1 MQSNHQPSD
10 EKVIFLHGLSQY
22 NDDSMTLDLV
32 EIDLDADLELDDETL
47 PRMQVHFDKE
57 DNCIEFFDTGINTF
71 MQFAP
76 VHFSEMSV
84 ISHPENHVF
93 VLITNFMSLIFMYGD
108 DNAYN
113 IIKNFT
119 QKNNIKLVEGLDL
132 FKE

>member
-1 MQSNHQPSD
+1 MENIESIEN

-22 NDDSMTLDLV
+22 DDDSLILDLV
-32 EIDLDADLELDDETL
+32 EIDLDADLELHDESL
-47 PRMQVHFDKE
+47 PRMQIHFNKE
-57 DNCIEFFDTGINTF
+57 DNCIEFFDTGINSF

-76 VHFSEMSV
+76 VHFSEISV

-93 VLITNFMSLIFMYGD
+93 VLLTNFMSLVFMYGD

-113 IIKNFT
+113 IIKDFT

-132 FKE
+132 LKE